1 MREVSLKQVIV
12 ESEFWKSYLDLV
24 KKETIPY
31 QLSVLKDEIDVDVQ
45 AERKDEELPSGKSHA
60 IENFKIAAGISRGEH
75 FGWFFQDSDVY
86 KWLES
91 VGLLLQTTE
100 DPQLEAHA
108 DDVIAIIE
116 KAQEKD
122 GYLNTYFQLKFPRLK
137 YRQLYFSHEL
147 YCAGHLIEAGIAYD
161 KGTGKSK
168 LLDIAKRFVKHIE
181 DHFGYENR
189 KIQGADGHQE
199 IELALVKLCDY
210 TGDDTY
216 LKLAQFFINVRGED
230 PKFYQKE
237 IESNLKLG
245 LSTDNSRVDLTYLQA
260 FTQPKYQTKAVGHAV
275 RMLYMATGM
284 AKIVNREFDNELY
297 QACLAIWD
305 DITKRKMY
313 ITGGVGST
321 VFGEAFTG
329 SYDLPNDTMYCETC
343 AAIALLNF
351 AYELFQLSPKAEYLD
366 VIDRLIYNGILSGAS
381 LNGKQFFYVN
391 PLEVDVDSCH
401 HNPGKGHV
409 KTQRP
414 DWLGC
419 ACCPPNF
426 ARTVASIGRYV
437 YLEDD
442 GKLFVNLFMASQL
455 SGEDYIVEQKTA
467 FPFESSVDI
476 NYQGPEKIIIIH
488 VPYWAKGLVVTCD
501 NGEVIKKNTQQVE
514 VSVRGNSCLKIRFEQ
529 PIYSVSCHPEVR
541 SNIGKVAIQRGP
553 FIFCSQALQNPDVK
567 KYRVDRQKLPQATRK
582 IQNDNLGKYIQL
594 HLPCQKIKGWSNEA
608 LYLFD
613 SENQFVSSDM
623 TLIPYY
629 LWGNQGETDMQV
641 WFSEIT

>member
-1 MREVSLKQVIV
+1 MREVPLKNVTV
-12 ESEFWKSYLDLV
+12 ESEFWKNYLELI
-24 KKETIPY
+24 KQETIPY
-31 QLSVLKDEIDVDVQ
+31 QLSVLKDAIDVDVQ
-45 AERKDEELPSGKSHA
+45 AERKDETLPFGKSHA
-60 IENFKIAAGISRGEH
+60 IENFKIAAGISQGEH

-91 VGLLLQTTE
+91 VGLLLQNTE
-100 DPQLEAHA
+100 DSQLEAQA

-122 GYLNTYFQLKFPRLK
+122 GYLNTYFQLKFPQLK

-181 DHFGYENR
+181 DHFGYENG

-199 IELALVKLCDY
+199 IELALVKLYDY
-210 TGDDTY
+210 TGDNAY
-216 LKLAQFFINVRGED
+216 LRLSQFFINVRGED
-230 PKFYQKE
+230 PEFYQKE

-245 LSTDNSRVDLTYLQA
+245 LSTDSSRVDLTYLQA
-260 FTQPKYQTKAVGHAV
+260 FTQPKYQTKAVGHAI
-275 RMLYMATGM
+275 RLLYMATGM
-284 AKIVNREFDNELY
+284 AKIVNRDFDNELY

-305 DITKRKMY
+305 DIVNRKMY

-321 VFGEAFTG
+321 VFGEAFIG
-329 SYDLPNDTMYCETC
+329 AYDLPNDTMYCETC

-351 AYELFQLSPKAEYLD
+351 AYELFQQSPKAEYLD

-426 ARTVASIGRYV
+426 TRTVASIGRYV

-442 GKLFVNLFMASQL
+442 NRIFVNLFMASRL
-455 SGEDYIVEQKTA
+455 LGEDYTIEQKTG
-467 FPFESSVDI
+467 FPFENRVDI
-476 NYQGPEKIIIIH
+476 SYHGPEKIIIIH
-488 VPYWAKGLVVTCD
+488 VPYWAKDLEVTCD
-501 NGEVIKKNTQQVE
+501 SGNVITKNPQQIEVLVCE
-514 VSVRGNSCLKIRFEQ
+514 NSCLSLRFEQ
-529 PIYSVSCHPEVR
+529 PIYSVSCNPEVR

-553 FIFCSQALQNPDVK
+553 FIFCSQELQNPDIK
-567 KYRVDRQKLPQATRK
+567 KYRVVRQRLSQATSE
-582 IQNDNLGKYIQL
+582 IQNDILGKHIQL
-594 HLPCQKIKGWSNEA
+594 HLPCQKIKDWSREK
-608 LYLFD
+608 LYQFD
-613 SENQFVSSDM
+613 TENQLIPSNM

-641 WFSEIT
+641 WFSEVT